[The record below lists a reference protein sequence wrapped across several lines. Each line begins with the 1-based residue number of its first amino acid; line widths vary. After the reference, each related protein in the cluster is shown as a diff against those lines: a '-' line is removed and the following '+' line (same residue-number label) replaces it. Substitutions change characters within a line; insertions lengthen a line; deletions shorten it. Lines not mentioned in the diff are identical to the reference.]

1 MMKNPRVFSG
11 KNKTIEIL
19 NLVAAWYS
27 ESVRVEGIGVRS
39 SELGIFSSLFIFHVF
54 LATRNDDFSVV
65 SEWLRG
71 SSASRFRATS
81 EEK

>member
-39 SELGIFSSLFIFHVF
+39 SAVIL
-54 LATRNDDFSVV
+54 
-65 SEWLRG
+65 
-71 SSASRFRATS
+71 
-81 EEK
+81 